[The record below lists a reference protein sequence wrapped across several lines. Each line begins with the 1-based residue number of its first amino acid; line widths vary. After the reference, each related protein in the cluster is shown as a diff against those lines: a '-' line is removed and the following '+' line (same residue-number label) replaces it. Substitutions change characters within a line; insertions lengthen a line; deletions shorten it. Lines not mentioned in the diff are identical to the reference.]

1 MGSRN
6 AWPAMIAGALIPG
19 LTAALFAAFALE
31 PQRFPEEFVLP
42 LALLFAADALVCML
56 GPLLLDLLFI
66 KGSAIRRGLLHLGVV
81 IALGVPAA
89 AGLWVFDAPWVAIVA
104 WSLLG
109 NLASVFFLSPEVP
122 MARARLDAIVAD
134 TTKLWVIWII
144 VIAMA
149 ALGGFALSVTAGDMP
164 TRLHITLQWSDLAW
178 VAGAYFV
185 LRALSVVW
193 DCSAAYARNEK
204 GFLDRP
210 WINWIIAYLGR
221 YRGVG
226 DS

>member
-6 AWPAMIAGALIPG
+6 AWPGMIAGALIPG
-19 LTAALFAAFALE
+19 LTAALFAAFALA

-42 LALLFAADALVCML
+42 LALLFAADTLICML

-81 IALGVPAA
+81 SALGVAAA
-89 AGLWVFDAPWVAIVA
+89 AGPWVFDAPWVAIVA
-104 WSLLG
+104 CSLLG
-109 NLASVFFLSPEVP
+109 NLASLFFLNPDAP
-122 MARARLDAIVAD
+122 MARARLDAMVAD
-134 TTKLWVIWII
+134 TTNLWVIWII

-149 ALGGFALSVTAGDMP
+149 ALGGFALSVAAGDMLA
-164 TRLHITLQWSDLAW
+164 RMHITLQWSDLAW
-178 VAGAYFV
+178 VAGAYFA
-185 LRALSVVW
+185 LRALSAVW

-204 GFLDRP
+204 AFLDRP
-210 WINWIIAYLGR
+210 WINWIVAYLGR
-221 YRGVG
+221 YRGLG